1 MKTGIYWQD
10 PKYRVGWTLTDPSC
24 VLYLP
29 LHRLDGA
36 SFMSKDTY
44 GHLCVVTGALW
55 TPRGRSFDGSDDY
68 VDCGNAPSLDIT
80 GDKITLEAWVRAAVD
95 GPGWSGIIRKQDENA
110 QPYFIALDDNQ
121 HFRVRTQTPGGVV
134 TVVSP
139 LTYNDD
145 EWHYLV
151 GTYNGV
157 EQFLYVD
164 GVEVASNSQSGNLV
178 STPESLKIGAGLE
191 SAQYFFK
198 GGIDEVKIH
207 RGLAINALRV
217 QRNYLATKWRYQ

>member
-29 LHRLDGA
+29 LHKLDGA
-36 SFMSKDTY
+36 SFMSKDAY
-44 GHLCVVTGALW
+44 GHLCTVTGALW

-80 GDKITLEAWVRAAVD
+80 GDEITLEAWVRAAVD
-95 GPGWSGIIRKQDENA
+95 AEPYTSILRKQDVGA
-110 QPYFIALDDNQ
+110 PYLLSFDDGM
-121 HFRVRTQTPGGVV
+121 HFRLYTQTPGGAVP
-134 TVVSP
+134 TVSP
-139 LTYNDD
+139 LTYNDN
-145 EWHYLV
+145 EWHHLV

-164 GVEVASNSQSGNLV
+164 GVEVASSSQSGNLV
-178 STPESLKIGAGLE
+178 SVPGSLKIGAGSE
-191 SAQYFFK
+191 PAQYFFK
-198 GGIDEVKIH
+198 GIIDEVKIH
-207 RGLAINALRV
+207 RGLAINAQRV
-217 QRNYLATKWRYQ
+217 QRDYLATKWRYQ